1 MIGMIETVLEM
12 SKVSKKFKRGEIYDS
27 LRDLIP
33 AFAGRLFN
41 NKEGTLDENEFW
53 ALRDI
58 EFQVNKG
65 GALGII
71 GPNGAGKSTILKLLC
86 GIMKPTTGNITV
98 KGSLSALI
106 EVGAGF
112 HPDLTGRE
120 NVFLNGT
127 ILGMKREQ
135 IKIKFDEIVEF
146 SGLEEFIDTPVK
158 RYSSGMYARL
168 GFSVAAHVEPEILI
182 VDEVL
187 SVGDFAFQAKCIE
200 KMKKLIQESNT
211 VIFVSHNLRAVVEMC
226 NKCILLEQGRIIKEG
241 APSEVIKYYI
251 NPRKDVSREVSRKDI
266 AILSTSFRNDTGE
279 SLQFESGEKAIF
291 EVHIR
296 SNINCENLSLSIT
309 LEDDSHYNVFNSS
322 TERISGKSF
331 SVRSGETRKI
341 LFELTLHLAPGIYHA
356 GTFIYRYDI
365 EKEFDAKLN
374 AATIYIKADKD
385 IRGVVN
391 LYPKITIQ

>member
-1 MIGMIETVLEM
+1 MLDTVLEM

-33 AFAGRLFN
+33 AFAGRLFSN
-41 NKEGTLDENEFW
+41 TKGELDANEFW

-86 GIMKPTTGNITV
+86 GIIKPTAGNITV
-98 KGSLSALI
+98 RGSLSALI

-120 NVFLNGT
+120 NIFLNAT

-135 IKIKFDEIVEF
+135 IKKKFNEIVEF
-146 SGLEEFIDTPVK
+146 SGLAEFIDTPVK

-187 SVGDFAFQAKCIE
+187 SVGDFAFQTKCIE

-211 VIFVSHNLRAVVEMC
+211 VIFVSHNLRAIVEMC
-226 NKCILLEQGRIIKEG
+226 NKCILLEQGKIIKEG
-241 APSEVIKYYI
+241 NPAEVIKYYI
-251 NPRKDVSREVSRKDI
+251 SPRKESLLEYSKKDI
-266 AILSTSFRNDTGE
+266 SILSVNFHNDRAE

-291 EVHIR
+291 EVIIS
-296 SNINCENLSLSIT
+296 SNINCENLSLSLT
-309 LEDDSHYNVFNSS
+309 LDDDSHYNVFNSS

-331 SVRSGETRKI
+331 SIRSGETKKI
-341 LFELTLHLAPGIYHA
+341 LFELQLHLAPGIYHA
-356 GTFIYRYDI
+356 GTYIYRYDI
-365 EKEFDAKLN
+365 EKEFDAKMN

-391 LYPKITIQ
+391 LYPKITIE

>member
-1 MIGMIETVLEM
+1 MIGMLDAVLEM
-12 SKVSKKFKRGEIYDS
+12 TKVSKKFKRGEIYDS

-33 AFAGRLFN
+33 AFAGRLFSN
-41 NKEGTLDENEFW
+41 TKGELDANEFW
-53 ALRDI
+53 ALKDI

-86 GIMKPTTGNITV
+86 GIIKPTTGNITV
-98 KGSLSALI
+98 RGSLSALI

-120 NVFLNGT
+120 NIFLNAT

-135 IKIKFDEIVEF
+135 IKKKFNEIVEF
-146 SGLEEFIDTPVK
+146 SGLAEFIDTPVK

-187 SVGDFAFQAKCIE
+187 SVGDFAFQTKCIE

-211 VIFVSHNLRAVVEMC
+211 VIFVSHNLRAIVEMC
-226 NKCILLEQGRIIKEG
+226 NKCILLEQGKIIKEG
-241 APSEVIKYYI
+241 IPAEVIKYYI
-251 NPRKDVSREVSRKDI
+251 SPRRESLLEYSKKDI
-266 AILSTSFRNDTGE
+266 SILSANFHNDRAE

-291 EVHIR
+291 EVIIS
-296 SNINCENLSLSIT
+296 SNINCDNLSLSLT
-309 LEDDSHYNVFNSS
+309 LDDDSHYNVFNSS

-331 SVRSGETRKI
+331 SIRAGETKKI
-341 LFELTLHLAPGIYHA
+341 LFELQLHLAPGIYHA
-356 GTFIYRYDI
+356 GTYIYRYDI
-365 EKEFDAKLN
+365 EKEFDAKMN

-391 LYPKITIQ
+391 LYPKITIE